1 LCAMRRKGL
10 TAMKL
15 RSFTYYF
22 RQAFLSLR
30 RNGWMSVASV
40 GTVTI
45 SLLVLGI
52 SLLILVNTNHIIVSV
67 ESELE
72 IMAFIEPY
80 VSAAEAD
87 SLGEKL
93 KAIPGVSTVEFVSKE
108 ESLQVLEKQLG
119 KNRDILAA
127 LGGENPLPDAY
138 RVKARKASDVPDLAV
153 SIEKV
158 SGVEKVRYG
167 QGVVE
172 RLFALTRWVRS
183 ISLGLVVVIGLAAVY
198 LIATTVR
205 LAVFSRRREIAVMKL
220 VGATDWF
227 IRWPFFLEGLFL
239 GLVGAILAVAVL
251 MGSYVAL
258 IRSVQESVAFLRL
271 MSDPRTLLELTVGI
285 LGAGIVIGALGSII
299 SLRKF
304 LKV

>member
-1 LCAMRRKGL
+1 
-10 TAMKL
+10 MKL
-15 RSFTYYF
+15 RTIGYYF

-52 SLLILVNTNHIIVSV
+52 SLLLLINTNHVILSL
-67 ESELE
+67 ESNLE
-72 IMAFIEPY
+72 IVAYISEDT
-80 VSAAEAD
+80 E
-87 SLGEKL
+87 
-93 KAIPGVSTVEFVSKE
+93 PGVAQQAGSKIKNIDGVASVVFVSKE
-108 ESLQVLEKQLG
+108 EGLRTLEKQLG

-127 LGGENPLPDAY
+127 LGGVNPLPDAY
-138 RVKARKASDVPDLAV
+138 RIKAKKASEVPVLARE
-153 SIEKV
+153 IEKIA
-158 SGVEKVRYG
+158 GIEKVRYG

-172 RLFALTRWVRS
+172 RLFAVTRWVRS
-183 ISLGLVVVIGLAAVY
+183 ISAGIVAIIALAAVF

-205 LAVFSRRREIAVMKL
+205 LTVFARRREVAIMKL

-227 IRWPFFLEGLFL
+227 IRWPFFLEGMFL
-239 GLVGAILAVAVL
+239 GLIGAILAAAIL
-251 MGSYVAL
+251 TASYLVL
-258 IRSVQESVAFLRL
+258 IRNVAETVAFLSLQTSPEVLTRL
-271 MSDPRTLLELTVGI
+271 VGGI
-285 LGAGIVIGALGSII
+285 LGAGVVIGALGSMI